1 MSRILGL
8 APSGFGKSTGI
19 KGIPELGHK
28 GLDPKTTFVIS
39 VLGNRIISNDP
50 DVVAT
55 ILTQLAS
62 PECPY
67 KTIVIDDFNYLMQD
81 YYMANA
87 LKGGWDTPKKIGA
100 FMGRIFDAIDL
111 YQDPNPKNIIVWM
124 NMSPLKVKLILLLL
138 VNLGLMPLVKQ

>member
-39 VLGNRIISNDP
+39 VLGKPLPWRGSQKDYVVTDYKKPTAGNRIISNDP

-67 KTIVIDDFNYLMQD
+67 KTIVIDDFNYLI
-81 YYMANA
+81 AR
-87 LKGGWDTPKKIGA
+87 L
-100 FMGRIFDAIDL
+100 L
-111 YQDPNPKNIIVWM
+111 Y
-124 NMSPLKVKLILLLL
+124 
-138 VNLGLMPLVKQ
+138 G